1 MQEHDQDRAGDYRTF
16 LQRERMVLEQL
27 EPRGIQDE
35 EVLEAMRAVPR
46 EAFVPDHLDEV
57 AYGDFALPIG
67 EGQTISQ
74 PFIVALMIEALELSS
89 RDRVLEIGTG
99 SGYGAA
105 ILSRIASQVYTIER
119 RKDLARSAKEKFR
132 ELGYENIHV
141 RHGDGTKGWE
151 EYAPYDAIIVTAG
164 GPQIPDPLF
173 QHLKVGGRLVIPQ
186 GSRLTHQEL
195 VRIKKISEK
204 EYKREKISDVRF
216 VPLIGEKGWPE
227 S

>member
-1 MQEHDQDRAGDYRTF
+1 MQESDQAQSREYHLL
-16 LQRERMVLEQL
+16 LQREKMVLKQL
-27 EPRGIQDE
+27 LARGIRDE
-35 EVLEAMRAVPR
+35 SLLDAMRTVPR
-46 EAFVPDHLDEV
+46 EVFVPDHLREA

-74 PFIVALMIEALELSS
+74 PYIVALMIEALNLSKQ
-89 RDRVLEIGTG
+89 DRVLEIGTG

-105 ILSRIASQVYTIER
+105 ILSRIASQVFTIER
-119 RKDLARSAKEKFR
+119 RKNLARSAKEKFKD
-132 ELGYENIHV
+132 LGYENIHV

-164 GPQIPDPLF
+164 GPQIPDSLF
-173 QHLKVGGRLVIPQ
+173 QQLKVGGRLVIPQ
-186 GSRLTHQEL
+186 GSQLTHQEL
-195 VRIKKISEK
+195 VRIKKISGK